1 MPKMTINELRIQAAL
16 TSLQAIIEAKGGFVG
31 EFFPE
36 TAVKESFRIADKFV
50 EHYTTHYKDA

>member
-1 MPKMTINELRIQAAL
+1 MTARELRVQAAL

-50 EHYTTHYKDA
+50 EYYTTHYKDT